1 VKSHLAT
8 WSPDVYTVLS
18 RQGVNSYLVDVPAG
32 EIAIWPAHALQRV
45 GNHVVPLRVAMP
57 EQLVDV
63 PVVRAKRMEAH
74 NISEVE
80 QAAALAGPAREKRER
95 RAPKKLD
102 L

>member
-1 VKSHLAT
+1 
-8 WSPDVYTVLS
+8 
-18 RQGVNSYLVDVPAG
+18 
-32 EIAIWPAHALQRV
+32 
-45 GNHVVPLRVAMP
+45 MP